1 VLEREIQHSRQAG
14 LTDMIVEQR
23 STISRNVV
31 WKSAPWNKYSV
42 ARDYPGRLIQIAL
55 ALYLIPALLGVLV
68 VGSVGIMVV
77 GVGRLLISPVRGT
90 LG

>member
-1 VLEREIQHSRQAG
+1 
-14 LTDMIVEQR
+14 MIVEQR

-42 ARDYPGRLIQIAL
+42 ASDYAGRLIQIAL
-55 ALYLIPALLGVLV
+55 ALYLIPALLVVLA
-68 VGSVGIMVV
+68 VGSVGIMAV
-77 GVGRLLISPVRGT
+77 GVGRLLIGPVRGP